1 MTITLSFGTFDI
13 IHPGHIYFLK
23 KAKELGDRLV
33 VVVARDSTIK
43 EVKKNS
49 PKYNENQRL
58 QHIKDLRIADE
69 AMIGNEDDKY
79 RVIEEI
85 KPEIIALGY
94 DQEHFAKDLAKE
106 MKKRGINAKVIR
118 IDAYKKEQYKSSKLR

>member
-94 DQEHFAKDLAKE
+94 DQEHFAKDLDKE